1 MYLDPG
7 SGSVLLQTILAGL
20 LGIGVIVRIF
30 WKKITSLGT
39 KNQIDPAET
48 EDENIHSDE
57 FDS

>member
-20 LGIGVIVRIF
+20 LGIGVIVRII

-39 KNQIDPAET
+39 KNPIDSAET
-48 EDENIHSDE
+48 EDDNISPDE
-57 FDS
+57 FDN